1 MKCALPASGDRDTA
15 SRLEKACTNK
25 PGCFFLLIYY
35 PKPKL
40 CLDSS
45 LTKNPS
51 LNSFVL
57 SILYKFVVSL
67 SKKYQSCLLW
77 SLVRSC
83 FCKIPFVWVKS
94 ALLFFFSPVK
104 LSYVNLVTRLVKKK
118 KNQQQQPRRVA
129 GKFPSF
135 QQSGAINRFLLKAS
149 VL

>member
-1 MKCALPASGDRDTA
+1 MARDREFRA
-15 SRLEKACTNK
+15 EKPVQINLVA
-25 PGCFFLLIYY
+25 FLLIYY

-45 LTKNPS
+45 LIKNPS

-57 SILYKFVVSL
+57 SIPYKFVVSL

-77 SLVRSC
+77 SLFRSC
-83 FCKIPFVWVKS
+83 FCKIPFVWVISVFLKN
-94 ALLFFFSPVK
+94 SPFN

-118 KNQQQQPRRVA
+118 KKSRRVA
-129 GKFPSF
+129 RKFPSL
-135 QQSGAINRFLLKAS
+135 QQSRAINRFLLKAS

>member
-1 MKCALPASGDRDTA
+1 MKCALPASGGRDTA

-25 PGCFFLLIYY
+25 PCCLFLLIYY

-94 ALLFFFSPVK
+94 ALFFSFFSPVK
-104 LSYVNLVTRLVKKK
+104 LFYVNLVTRLVKKK
-118 KNQQQQPRRVA
+118 NKKQKKTKKGSKEISLFPREWSN
-129 GKFPSF
+129 K
-135 QQSGAINRFLLKAS
+135 
-149 VL
+149 